1 MIAKNNYAWLPQH
14 RTARNSPGK
23 KIFQIQVA
31 LLGTSPPIWRRLQ
44 VPAEIRLADLHEVL
58 QVAMGWTDYH
68 MHAFRC
74 RGKWYGST
82 DPEQGGPEMIDESEV
97 QLAEVLVRHDVPI
110 VYIYDLGDS
119 WHHGVKLEK
128 RLPFDPHLAYPVC
141 TDGEGAC
148 PPEDCGGIP
157 GFYGLL
163 EAIRNPQEPH
173 NKEILEWKGKGY
185 HPKAFSIEA
194 INQRLP
200 GRRMRVSESS
210 H

>member
-14 RTARNSPGK
+14 RTARKSPGK

-82 DPEQGGPEMIDESEV
+82 DPEQGGPELRGILRQSI
-97 QLAEVLVRHDVPI
+97 LAQRDHQQ
-110 VYIYDLGDS
+110 S
-119 WHHGVKLEK
+119 
-128 RLPFDPHLAYPVC
+128 A
-141 TDGEGAC
+141 
-148 PPEDCGGIP
+148 
-157 GFYGLL
+157 
-163 EAIRNPQEPH
+163 
-173 NKEILEWKGKGY
+173 NKEASDRFHL
-185 HPKAFSIEA
+185 
-194 INQRLP
+194 
-200 GRRMRVSESS
+200 
-210 H
+210 